1 MNALVKPETDIHF
14 EPPHAQA
21 VNELESWFD
30 ALKHAYQQDP
40 MPSFSQ
46 RKQRLLALKKQL
58 SRYQD
63 VLAQAMSDDFAGRS
77 VTESKMAD
85 VLAPILDINH
95 VVRHLKGWMKPRR
108 RATELM
114 FKGNKLELRYQPKG
128 VVGIICP
135 WNFPI
140 YLSVGPLITA
150 LAAGNRCMIKMP
162 PNCPKTS
169 QILRQMLSEIFPQDL
184 VCVVDGTHPQAM
196 QISHLPF
203 DHLVFTG
210 SPASGRV
217 IMANAAANLTP
228 VTLELGGKSPAIVL
242 DDFDITQAA
251 QRIAHG
257 KGFNAG
263 QICIAPDYAF
273 VPQAKMAAFVAALK
287 QAHSKMYRQLS
298 GNQDYTSLVDE
309 AQYQRFHQLLE
320 DAREK
325 GAEIT
330 QCLEY
335 GDGRQTPLYV
345 VTQLTPQMRICQ
357 EEIFGPL
364 LPVHGYQDVQ
374 EVVDY
379 INQRP
384 RPLACYLFSHDEAQ
398 REQILAQTH
407 SGGVT
412 INDWGWHVMN
422 HSVPFGGIGNSGIG
436 NYHGEE
442 GFRELSHA
450 RSVLLM
456 RDWFPISLF
465 YPPYGRLIQKLVLRL
480 FVGKADRN
488 L

>member
-1 MNALVKPETDIHF
+1 
-14 EPPHAQA
+14 
-21 VNELESWFD
+21 
-30 ALKHAYQQDP
+30 
-40 MPSFSQ
+40 
-46 RKQRLLALKKQL
+46 
-58 SRYQD
+58 
-63 VLAQAMSDDFAGRS
+63 
-77 VTESKMAD
+77 
-85 VLAPILDINH
+85 
-95 VVRHLKGWMKPRR
+95 
-108 RATELM
+108 
-114 FKGNKLELRYQPKG
+114 
-128 VVGIICP
+128 
-135 WNFPI
+135 
-140 YLSVGPLITA
+140 
-150 LAAGNRCMIKMP
+150 
-162 PNCPKTS
+162 
-169 QILRQMLSEIFPQDL
+169 
-184 VCVVDGTHPQAM
+184 M

-210 SPASGRV
+210 SPTSGRV

-242 DDFDITQAA
+242 DDFDINQAA

-273 VPQAKMAAFVAALK
+273 VPQAKMAKFVAALK

-374 EVVDY
+374 EVIDY

-465 YPPYGRLIQKLVLRL
+465 SPPYGRLIQKLVLRL